1 MKLQFQFRYAAASA
15 ALAAGLALFG
25 CGGGGGG
32 IGGTGKV
39 EGTLRMS
46 ITDAPAC
53 GYDAVYITVDRVR
66 VNQSST
72 AADADGGWTDIVVS
86 PAKRINLLDLTNG
99 ALEELGQA
107 SLPAGKYTQLRLVLV
122 DNDSTHPLAN
132 SVVPTGG
139 AETALDTPS
148 AQQSGLKIKTDID
161 VGEGQVADV
170 AIDFDACKSVVKRG
184 NSGKYNLKP
193 VLTAVPVLA
202 DAGLRVTGYVSQT
215 LDLGNTQVSVQFQG
229 QPVKSTMP
237 DPTGKFTLYPL
248 TAGTYDLVVT
258 SAGRVTAVMT
268 GVPVVSGTPT
278 AVSTSTVSIAPPVA
292 SRRTVI
298 GTVTPATASVRA
310 LQALTGGPTVE
321 VQYAG
326 VNATSG
332 DFGFSLPIEA
342 PVKTTYV
349 ANPVS
354 LAFTADTAAAGKYT
368 IEAAS
373 AGVAKTQAID
383 VSSIVAP
390 LTFTFP

>member
-1 MKLQFQFRYAAASA
+1 MKFRLASAAA

-32 IGGTGKV
+32 GIGGTGRV
-39 EGTLRMS
+39 EGTLRVS

-66 VNQSST
+66 VNQSSS
-72 AADADGGWTDIVVS
+72 AADGDGGWTDIVVS

-107 SLPAGKYTQLRLVLV
+107 NLAAGKYTQLRLVLV
-122 DNDSTHPLAN
+122 DNDSSHPLAN

-139 AETALDTPS
+139 TETALDTPS
-148 AQQSGLKIKTDID
+148 AQQSGLKINTDID
-161 VGEGQVADV
+161 VPEGQVADV

-193 VLTAVPVLA
+193 VLHAVPVLT
-202 DAGLRVTGYVSQT
+202 DAGLRVTGYVAPAIALPS
-215 LDLGNTQVSVQFQG
+215 TQVSVQFQG
-229 QPVKSTMP
+229 VPVKATVP
-237 DPTGKFTLYPL
+237 DSTGKFTLYPL
-248 TAGTYDLVVT
+248 AAGTYDLVVT
-258 SAGRVTAVMT
+258 SDGHVTAVMT

-278 AVSTSTVSIAPPVA
+278 SVSTASVVIAPTTATMRPV
-292 SRRTVI
+292 T
-298 GTVTPATASVRA
+298 GTVAPATATVGA
-310 LQALTGGPTVE
+310 LQSLTGGPTVE
-321 VQYAG
+321 VSWAA
-326 VNATSG
+326 VDATTG
-332 DFGFSLPIEA
+332 DFAFSLPIQG
-342 PVKTTYV
+342 PVKTAYV

-354 LAFTADTAAAGKYT
+354 LSFTVDSAAAGKYT

-373 AGVAKTQAID
+373 AGATKTQAID
-383 VSSIVAP
+383 VSASVAP

>member
-1 MKLQFQFRYAAASA
+1 MKFRLASAAA

-32 IGGTGKV
+32 IGGTGRT
-39 EGTLRMS
+39 EGTLRVA

-72 AADADGGWTDIVVS
+72 ASDSDGGWTDIVVS

-107 SLPAGKYTQLRLVLV
+107 NLPAGKYTQLRLVLV

-132 SVVPTGG
+132 SVIPTGG
-139 AETALDTPS
+139 SETALDTPS
-148 AQQSGLKIKTDID
+148 AQQSGLKINTDID
-161 VGEGQVADV
+161 VPEGKEADI

-193 VLTAVPVLA
+193 VMQAVPVLS
-202 DAGLRVTGYVSQT
+202 DAGLRVTGYVAPAIALPS
-215 LDLGNTQVSVQFQG
+215 TQVSVQFQG
-229 QPVKSTMP
+229 KPVKATVP
-237 DPTGKFTLYPL
+237 DSTGKFTLYPL

-258 SAGRVTAVMT
+258 SDGHVTAVMT

-278 AVSTSTVSIAPPVA
+278 AVSSSTVTITPATSTMRSV
-292 SRRTVI
+292 T
-298 GTVTPATASVRA
+298 GTVTPATATVRA

-321 VQYAG
+321 VSWAA
-326 VNATSG
+326 VDATTG
-332 DFGFSLPIEA
+332 DFAFSLPVQA
-342 PVKTTYV
+342 PVKAAYV

-354 LAFTADTAAAGKYT
+354 LTFTADSAAAGKYS

-373 AGVAKTQAID
+373 AGATKTQAAE
-383 VSSIVAP
+383 VSSAP
-390 LTFTFP
+390 VTLPPFTFP